1 MRPGQSVISTGPYG
15 IVRHPM
21 YSGGLFDDSC
31 HAAGVGLALGLH
43 VRAVLLCGIITVRLL
58 DEDRYL
64 SKNLPDKAGLPH
76 QGWLP
81 A

>member
-1 MRPGQSVISTGPYG
+1 
-15 IVRHPM
+15 M